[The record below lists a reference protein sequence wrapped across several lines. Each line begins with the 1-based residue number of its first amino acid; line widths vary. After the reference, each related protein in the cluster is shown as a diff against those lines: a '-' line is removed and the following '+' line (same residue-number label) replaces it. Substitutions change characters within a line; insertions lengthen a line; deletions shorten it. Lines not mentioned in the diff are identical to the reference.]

1 MNAAAVRRELKLL
14 ADPDKAAFFPRFFK
28 TGPGQYGEGDVFMG
42 VTVPNMRVVAK
53 QFRDL
58 PLKEIETLLD
68 DEVHELRL
76 TGLLILV
83 WQFERGDEARRK
95 IIVKFYL
102 SHLKR
107 VNNWDLVDSSAS
119 YILGAS
125 LIGKDTAVLDR
136 MAVSKHLWTQRV
148 AIVATHA
155 FIRKGELSHTFRISK
170 ILLSHKH
177 DLIHKAV
184 GWMLRE
190 AGKRDEKALRTFLD
204 KHRSSMPRTA
214 LRYAI
219 ERFDEPVR
227 KRYLKA

>member
-1 MNAAAVRRELKLL
+1 MNAAAVRRELKRY
-14 ADPDKAAFFPRFFK
+14 ADTDKAAFFPRFFK

-53 QFRDL
+53 QFSEL
-58 PLKEIETLLD
+58 PLKQIEALLD

-83 WQFERGDEARRK
+83 RQFERGDESQRK
-95 IIVKFYL
+95 TIVTFYL

-125 LIGKDTAVLDR
+125 LIGKDTALLDKL
-136 MAVSKHLWTQRV
+136 AASTHLWTQRV

-155 FIRKGELSHTFRISK
+155 FIRTGELSHTFRISK
-170 ILLSHKH
+170 ALLSHKH

-190 AGKRDEKALRTFLD
+190 AGKRDEKALRVFLD
-204 KHRSSMPRTA
+204 KYGSCMPRTA

-219 ERFDEPVR
+219 ERLDEPVR
-227 KRYLKA
+227 QRYLKA